1 MAANLVIVESPAK
14 AKTIQRYLG
23 DDWAVEASVG
33 HIRDLPKRNPKG
45 SKAPVP
51 GVDLDND
58 FEPTYEVSADSKKV
72 VTKLRKLAKAA
83 DTIWF
88 ATDLDREGEA
98 IAWHLAE
105 CLKVD
110 PTTARRV
117 TFNAITKAEIKAAF
131 ADPEPINLD
140 RVKAQQAR
148 RIIDRIVGY
157 QVSPLLW
164 QRVAGG
170 LSAGR
175 VQSPAVRLIVE
186 REVEIRAFIP
196 DEYWQADV
204 RLTPDASACA
214 TLAGGW
220 HSLHEGEQPPTKKDI
235 AAWLATNGAISATL
249 AELDG
254 ERADLKLAHADWSAD
269 SDLEKKHRAGILHMG
284 DALGL
289 LEPAIKETADEDGK
303 GPAVRLLELT
313 GTPDPDARWQVN
325 AIQKKQ
331 SKSRPHAPFITSSLQ
346 AAAANT
352 LGFTARRTMGA
363 AQGLYQ
369 GVDMPG
375 EGQVGLITYMRT
387 DSTHVAPEAIT
398 AARSFIDETWGG
410 DYLPE
415 KPNAYHSSNRQAQE
429 AHEAIRPTDVRRRPE
444 DLPASL
450 QEDQRRL
457 YTLIWKRFVSGQMVP
472 AVWNRTEFRLRRSDK
487 KTGAELKVA
496 GRSLHF
502 DGWYKAAGVPTSE
515 GEQTLPGLHEG
526 DELAAFG
533 IDPRQRFTTPPSRYS
548 ESALIK
554 HLEREGIGRPSTYAT
569 IIEKIQ
575 QKYVEKIDRSFH
587 PTPVGEV
594 VTEKLVEAFPRLMDV
609 GYTRSMESDLDRVA
623 AADADWVETLRGFYG
638 PFADALAE
646 AYESM
651 THARAE
657 MTPADWKC
665 PECGAQT
672 AYRLARSGRRFLS
685 CSTYPDCT
693 FATGVDRDG
702 KPQLEQR
709 VNVACPEDGSPMV
722 LRQGRFGPFLAS
734 VNYPDVKAVLNVDK
748 KGGLKIPAVPPLQT
762 DLKCEKCEKPL
773 NLRTGKRGPWLGCS
787 GFPKCRGRGK
797 WTTLDDEVKASLEAA
812 LEAHEKANPRP
823 VITRLDGDPIPEGTP
838 IADLLLPGEDV
849 ELDRFEE

>member
-83 DTIWF
+83 DDIWF

-110 PTTARRV
+110 PATAKRV

-196 DEYWQADV
+196 DEYWQAEV
-204 RLTPDASACA
+204 RLTPEPKACESLSEA
-214 TLAGGW
+214 WRA
-220 HSLHEGEQPPTKKDI
+220 LHEAEQSPTKKDL
-235 AAWLATNGAISATL
+235 AAWLASHGALSATL

-254 ERADLKLAHADWSAD
+254 STADLKLAHADWSAE
-269 SDLEKKHRAGILHMG
+269 SDAEKTHRARILHMG
-284 DALGL
+284 EALGL
-289 LEPAIKETADEDGK
+289 LDPSIEERPDEEGK
-303 GPAVRLLELT
+303 GPAVRLLTLA
-313 GTPDPDARWQVN
+313 GTPDPAARWQVR

-369 GVDMPG
+369 GVEMPG

-387 DSTHVAPEAIT
+387 DSTHVAPEAIA
-398 AARSFIDETWGG
+398 AARAFIDDTWGPQ
-410 DYLPE
+410 YLPE

-457 YTLIWKRFVSGQMVP
+457 YTLIWNRFVSGQMVP

-487 KTGAELKVA
+487 ETGAELKVA

-502 DGWYKAAGVPTSE
+502 DGWYRAGGVPTSD
-515 GEQTLPGLHEG
+515 GEQTLPDLQEG

-533 IDPRQRFTTPPSRYS
+533 IDPRQRFTTPPARYT

-575 QKYVEKIDRSFH
+575 QKYVEKLDRSFH
-587 PTPVGEV
+587 PTPIGEV

-623 AADADWVETLRGFYG
+623 SANADWVETLRGFYG

-665 PECGAQT
+665 PECGART

-685 CSTYPDCT
+685 CSAYPDCS
-693 FATGVDRDG
+693 FATGVDREG

-709 VNVACPEDGSPMV
+709 VNVACPEDDSPMI

-734 VNYPDVKAVLNVDK
+734 VNYPDVKTVLNVDK
-748 KGGLKIPAVPPLQT
+748 KGGLKIPAVPPLKT
-762 DLKCEKCEKPL
+762 ELTCEKCEKPL
-773 NLRTGKRGPWLGCS
+773 NLRNGKRGPWLGCS

-797 WTTLDDEVKASLEAA
+797 WTTLDDEVKSTLEAA
-812 LEAHEKANPRP
+812 LEAHEQANPRP

-849 ELDRFEE
+849 ELDRFEA

>member
-1 MAANLVIVESPAK
+1 MPTNLVIVESPAK

-23 DDWAVEASVG
+23 DGWEVEASVG

-51 GVDLDND
+51 GVDLEND
-58 FEPTYEVSADSKKV
+58 FSPTYEVSADSKKV

-110 PTTARRV
+110 PLKAHRV
-117 TFNAITKAEIKAAF
+117 TFNAITKAEITAAF
-131 ADPEPINLD
+131 SDPTPINMD
-140 RVKAQQAR
+140 RVNAQQAR

-186 REVEIRAFIP
+186 REQLIRAFIP
-196 DEYWQADV
+196 DEYWQGEV
-204 RLTPDASACA
+204 RLTQTPDKVDELAEAWH
-214 TLAGGW
+214 TL
-220 HSLHEGEQPPTKKDI
+220 HTGEEVPTKKTQ
-235 AAWLATNGAISATL
+235 AAWLTGHQAISAQL
-249 AELDG
+249 ASFDG
-254 ERADLKLAHADWSAD
+254 GDYALKLGHEDWAADGDA
-269 SDLEKKHRAGILHMG
+269 EKAHRARVLQVA
-284 DALGL
+284 DALGIQDPTL
-289 LEPAIKETADEDGK
+289 DIQEDAEGK
-303 GPAVRLLELT
+303 GPAARLLAIEGSL
-313 GTPDPDARWQVN
+313 DPDARWRVTT
-325 AIQKKQ
+325 IQKKQ

-369 GVDMPG
+369 GVAIPG
-375 EGQVGLITYMRT
+375 EGQIGLITYMRT
-387 DSTHVAPEAIT
+387 DSTHVAPEAIE
-398 AARSFIDETWGG
+398 AVREFIQDEVGQE
-410 DYLPE
+410 YLPE
-415 KPNAYHSSNRQAQE
+415 KPVAYHSANRQAQE
-429 AHEAIRPTDVRRRPE
+429 AHEAIRPTDPTRRPE
-444 DLPASL
+444 DLPKSM

-457 YTLIWKRFVSGQMVP
+457 YSLIWRRFVSGQMVP
-472 AVWNRTEFRLRRSDK
+472 AIWDRTEFRLRRSDRDA
-487 KTGAELKVA
+487 GAELKVA
-496 GRSLHF
+496 GRALQF
-502 DGWYKAAGVPTSE
+502 DGWYRIAGIPSSD
-515 GEQTLPGLHEG
+515 GDQILPDLSEG
-526 DELAAFG
+526 DELSPFAVE
-533 IDPRQRFTTPPSRYS
+533 PRQRFTSPPSRFT

-554 HLEREGIGRPSTYAT
+554 QLEREGIGRPSTYAS

-575 QKYVEKIDRSFH
+575 QKYIEKIDRSFH
-587 PTPVGEV
+587 PTAVGEV
-594 VTEKLVEAFPRLMDV
+594 VTEKLIDAFPRLMDV
-609 GYTRSMESDLDRVA
+609 GYTRSMESDLDKIA
-623 AADADWVETLRGFYG
+623 SADADLVQTLKSFYG
-638 PFADALAE
+638 PFADSLAI
-646 AYESM
+646 AYETM

-665 PECGAQT
+665 PDCGART

-709 VNVACPEDGSPMV
+709 VNVACPEDGSPMI
-722 LRQGRFGPFLAS
+722 LRQGRFGPFMAS
-734 VNYPDVKAVLNVDK
+734 VNYPDIKMVLNLDK
-748 KGGLKIPAVPPLQT
+748 NGGLKIPAVPPLKT
-762 DLKCEKCEKPL
+762 ELECEKCGKPL
-773 NLRTGKRGPWLGCS
+773 NLRMGKRGPWLGCS
-787 GFPKCRGRGK
+787 SFPKCRGRGK
-797 WTTLDDEVKASLEAA
+797 WTTLDEETKASLESA

-823 VITRLDGDPIPEGTP
+823 VVTRLDGDPIPEGTP
-838 IADLLLPGEDV
+838 VSDLLLPGEDV
-849 ELDRFEE
+849 DLERFEE